1 MKRIEVSL
9 KNIKE
14 DHPAFPLG
22 VLGVRKGGENLCIF
36 RGREFVS
43 EKTFKR
49 EISLQALSLGHFN
62 ILNNLPYRV
71 DFVSV

>member
-1 MKRIEVSL
+1 MKRIEVSF
-9 KNIKE
+9 NINE
-14 DHPAFPLG
+14 GHPAFPLG
-22 VLGVRKGGENLCIF
+22 VLGVRKGRENICIF

-43 EKTFKR
+43 ERTFNR
-49 EISLQALSLGHFN
+49 EISLKALSLDHFN

>member
-1 MKRIEVSL
+1 M
-9 KNIKE
+9 
-14 DHPAFPLG
+14 
-22 VLGVRKGGENLCIF
+22 F

-43 EKTFKR
+43 EKKFNR
-49 EISLQALSLGHFN
+49 EISLKALSLDHFN